1 MNRRAWQSVG
11 SQRVGHAE
19 WLIHTCRQGWVQA
32 DLAGD
37 NHSSSCFVRFIIPVH
52 PVLSTSNPLQA
63 SDLAEGL
70 RACSVIVDF
79 TLCDPMDYSP
89 PGPSVHGILW
99 ARMLEWVAISSSR
112 NLSNPGMEPRLRH
125 LLHWQAD
132 SLLLSHLGSPERL
145 CSPGSSQPQQPAFG
159 WDSSLQHS
167 D

>member
-19 WLIHTCRQGWVQA
+19 WLTHTCRQGWVQA

-52 PVLSTSNPLQA
+52 PVLSTSNPLQV

-70 RACSVIVDF
+70 CACSVIVDF

-112 NLSNPGMEPRLRH
+112 E
-125 LLHWQAD
+125 
-132 SLLLSHLGSPERL
+132 
-145 CSPGSSQPQQPAFG
+145 SSQPRDGTP
-159 WDSSLQHS
+159 SSASSTLAGGFFTAEPPGKPREAV
-167 D
+167 